1 MIETEAAPSLG
12 SRASRPQ
19 WAAGPIFVQAGGTPA
34 IPGGRS
40 AAIGHTGGMVA
51 IPGGRRATIGRADRT
66 VAIPGG
72 CRAAIGHAG
81 GTVAIAPL
89 RPSSSPNHGTFAM
102 SHDDH
107 EGTSTSG
114 TARRFVEDPGR
125 IETLVADMRA
135 SRLSSEALVTRYLAR
150 IAEVEEHVRAWR
162 VVDSDRALEDA
173 RALDEEAA
181 EGRFRGALHGLPVAI
196 KDVMDVE
203 GLPTRCN
210 SPALQDRAPATAD
223 AEVVRALRAAGAV
236 VLGKAHTTEYAFF
249 DPSPARNPHH
259 TDHTPGGSSSGSAAA
274 VACGA
279 APAATGTQ
287 TVASVNRPAAY
298 CGVAAFKP
306 STGLL
311 STYGVTPLAPMF
323 DTVGFFGRRVAD
335 AAVLFEAV
343 CPAHAAPRRGGA
355 TDDRL
360 TVIALD
366 DPFLAQSVPAVQQAM
381 ASAADRLREAGHEVI
396 ARNACV
402 SFETL
407 SDGQRRCM
415 LYQTG
420 KVHRSLLDLPGGQ
433 AGEKIREAVEMGV
446 GIADDEFRAMH
457 ESLTAARRR
466 LYESGRG
473 RRRGALAR
481 RARHRPAG
489 PRVDRRPALHR
500 TLDRARRAGGV
511 GERGRG
517 RKRAAHRRAARRST
531 GDGRGLRVRRATPRD
546 GDRSLIRRGA
556 ALRQPRRKPPAAR
569 GAAGHT
575 AIGLECGTDRE
586 PGNVPRQGRRPAAA
600 LPQATLR
607 RRQSSMYSM
616 QASASVTSA

>member
-1 MIETEAAPSLG
+1 MSHDEHG
-12 SRASRPQ
+12 
-19 WAAGPIFVQAGGTPA
+19 
-34 IPGGRS
+34 
-40 AAIGHTGGMVA
+40 
-51 IPGGRRATIGRADRT
+51 
-66 VAIPGG
+66 
-72 CRAAIGHAG
+72 
-81 GTVAIAPL
+81 
-89 RPSSSPNHGTFAM
+89 SSSPAGAVRH
-102 SHDDH
+102 
-107 EGTSTSG
+107 
-114 TARRFVEDPGR
+114 FVADPGR
-125 IETLVADMRA
+125 IETLAADMRA
-135 SRLSSEALVTRYLAR
+135 GRLSSEALVTRCLDR
-150 IAEVEEHVRAWR
+150 IANVETHVRAWR

-236 VLGKAHTTEYAFF
+236 VLGKSHTTEYAFF

-279 APAATGTQ
+279 VPAATGTQ

-366 DPFLAQSVPAVQQAM
+366 DPFLAQSVARG
-381 ASAADRLREAGHEVI
+381 DGLR
-396 ARNACV
+396 R
-402 SFETL
+402 
-407 SDGQRRCM
+407 
-415 LYQTG
+415 
-420 KVHRSLLDLPGGQ
+420 GQ
-433 AGEKIREAVEMGV
+433 AARGRPRS
-446 GIADDEFRAMH
+446 DR
-457 ESLTAARRR
+457 ARRVR
-466 LYESGRG
+466 LLRGPFRPAAPLHAVPDGERPPVAAGPARRSGGREDTRSGGDGHGYRRRRVPRHARISDRRPPSPVRVGRG
-473 RRRGALAR
+473 RRRGALAAAPDTAPPGLAWTGDPR
-481 RARHRPAG
+481 YIAPWTALGG
-489 PRVDRRPALHR
+489 PVVSVNVGEDGNGLPIGALLVGAPG
-500 TLDRARRAGGV
+500 TDADFTGIARRLA
-511 GERGRG
+511 
-517 RKRAAHRRAARRST
+517 
-531 GDGRGLRVRRATPRD
+531 
-546 GDRSLIRRGA
+546 
-556 ALRQPRRKPPAAR
+556 
-569 GAAGHT
+569 T
-575 AIGLECGTDRE
+575 AIE
-586 PGNVPRQGRRPAAA
+586 V
-600 LPQATLR
+600 
-607 RRQSSMYSM
+607 
-616 QASASVTSA
+616 

>member
-1 MIETEAAPSLG
+1 MSHDEHG
-12 SRASRPQ
+12 
-19 WAAGPIFVQAGGTPA
+19 
-34 IPGGRS
+34 
-40 AAIGHTGGMVA
+40 
-51 IPGGRRATIGRADRT
+51 
-66 VAIPGG
+66 
-72 CRAAIGHAG
+72 
-81 GTVAIAPL
+81 
-89 RPSSSPNHGTFAM
+89 SSSPAGAVRHCVA
-102 SHDDH
+102 
-107 EGTSTSG
+107 
-114 TARRFVEDPGR
+114 DPGR
-125 IETLVADMRA
+125 IETLAAEMRA
-135 SRLSSEALVTRYLAR
+135 GRLSSEALVTRCLDR
-150 IAEVEEHVRAWR
+150 IADVETHVQAWR

-236 VLGKAHTTEYAFF
+236 VLGKSHTTEYAFF

-279 APAATGTQ
+279 VPAATGTQ

-343 CPAHAAPRRGGA
+343 CPAHATPRRGGV

-366 DPFLAQSVPAVQQAM
+366 DPFLAQSVPAVHEAM

-396 ARNACV
+396 ARGACV
-402 SFETL
+402 PFETL
-407 SDGQRRCM
+407 SDQQRRCM

-433 AGEKIREAVEMGV
+433 VGEKIREAVEMGV

-457 ESLTAARRR
+457 ESLTVARRR
-466 LYESGRG
+466 LYESVADATAVLWPAAPDTAPPGLAWTGDPRYIAPWTALG
-473 RRRGALAR
+473 GPVVSVNVGEDGNGLPIGALLIGAPGTDADFTGIAR
-481 RARHRPAG
+481 RLAEA
-489 PRVDRRPALHR
+489 VE
-500 TLDRARRAGGV
+500 V
-511 GERGRG
+511 
-517 RKRAAHRRAARRST
+517 
-531 GDGRGLRVRRATPRD
+531 
-546 GDRSLIRRGA
+546 
-556 ALRQPRRKPPAAR
+556 
-569 GAAGHT
+569 
-575 AIGLECGTDRE
+575 
-586 PGNVPRQGRRPAAA
+586 
-600 LPQATLR
+600 
-607 RRQSSMYSM
+607 
-616 QASASVTSA
+616 